1 MPLQNAHV
9 IDLIAQDPA
18 TNVLVLGMTEPR
30 PWDGSDRRIFE
41 LQEKVN
47 AYLSFALDGE
57 MAAHFPQ
64 FADKT
69 VRLQLECVEPPD
81 EKTNY
86 FIGII
91 REQIGFQ
98 GIEFEVKVNP
108 ELPAGENTEITE
120 NTGCCGGG
128 GGCGCAEAA
137 PGSHSD
143 HGLHHAHAHSHES
156 GSGCCGGHS
165 GNGCGCS

>member
-9 IDLIAQDPA
+9 IDLIAQDPE
-18 TNVLVLGMTEPR
+18 TNVLILGMTEPR
-30 PWDGSDRRIFE
+30 PWDASDRRIFQ

-57 MAAHFPQ
+57 MAEHFPQ

-81 EKTNY
+81 EKTEY
-86 FIGII
+86 FIGVI

-98 GIEFEVKVNP
+98 GIEFAVKVNP
-108 ELPAGENTEITE
+108 ELAASAEGECCGGGGCCGSQHDHSHAHDHGHSHPSHSDE
-120 NTGCCGGG
+120 GCCGGG
-128 GGCGCAEAA
+128 NSGGCGC
-137 PGSHSD
+137 S
-143 HGLHHAHAHSHES
+143 
-156 GSGCCGGHS
+156 
-165 GNGCGCS
+165 

>member
-9 IDLIAQDPA
+9 IDLIAQDPD
-18 TNVLVLGMTEPR
+18 TNILILGMTEPR
-30 PWDGSDRRIFE
+30 PWDGTDRRIFQ

-57 MAAHFPQ
+57 MAEHFPQ

-86 FIGII
+86 FIGVI

-98 GIEFEVKVNP
+98 GIEFTVKVTP
-108 ELPAGENTEITE
+108 ELIATASEGE
-120 NTGCCGGG
+120 CCGGG
-128 GGCGCAEAA
+128 GCCGSENGQSHGHSHASDTSSSCCGGGSSSNSGGCGCA
-137 PGSHSD
+137 
-143 HGLHHAHAHSHES
+143 
-156 GSGCCGGHS
+156 
-165 GNGCGCS
+165 